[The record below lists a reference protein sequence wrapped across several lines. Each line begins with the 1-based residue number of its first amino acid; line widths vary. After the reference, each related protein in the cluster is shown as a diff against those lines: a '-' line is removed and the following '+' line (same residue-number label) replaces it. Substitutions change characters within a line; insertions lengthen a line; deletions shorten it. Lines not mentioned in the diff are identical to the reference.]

1 MKVYKPIIL
10 LCVAALFATS
20 CKKDVDMTLVQK
32 TVLENT
38 DIRQIEVG
46 DAWQVTIVSDSV
58 TYVELAYSAYLD
70 PYVKAKMEGNKLEI
84 GFTTNVYPVINSEF
98 RATVH
103 ISQLEND
110 KVCPDCGGELDLN
123 DAAQVQCRGDFAEQ
137 RIEVELSDAS
147 KCNGLVFSGESCMIK
162 MEDASL
168 MTGFQFVGTACNAE
182 LDDASQ
188 FNGEIQSAEQF
199 NIELKSASRFVN
211 KGGETATANIKL
223 HDASI
228 LNMVETRVGTMHVEL
243 NSASEATV
251 QVADFMDGTLKEA
264 STLYYKGHP
273 QLQVDCDESSTI
285 HRI

>member
-32 TVLENT
+32 TVLENS
-38 DIRQIEVG
+38 DIRQIEVS
-46 DAWQVTIVSDSV
+46 DAWPVTIVSDSV

-70 PYVKAKMEGNKLEI
+70 PYVKAHMEGNKLEI
-84 GFTTNVYPVINSEF
+84 GFTTNVYPAINSEF

-103 ISQLEND
+103 TAHLE
-110 KVCPDCGGELDLN
+110 KLDLN
-123 DAAQVQCRGDFAEQ
+123 DAVQVQSHGDFAGQ
-137 RIEVELSDAS
+137 RIEVKLSDAS

-168 MTGFQFVGTACNAE
+168 MTGFQFVGTTCNAE

-199 NIELKSASRFVN
+199 DIELKSASRFVN

-251 QVADFMDGTLKEA
+251 QVTVFMDGTLKEA

-273 QLQVDCDESSTI
+273 QTNVDCSDDSQLI
-285 HRI
+285 PF

>member
-1 MKVYKPIIL
+1 
-10 LCVAALFATS
+10 
-20 CKKDVDMTLVQK
+20 MTLVQK
-32 TVLENT
+32 TVLENSG
-38 DIRQIEVG
+38 IQQIEVG

-103 ISQLEND
+103 TSQLE
-110 KVCPDCGGELDLN
+110 KLDLN
-123 DAAQVQCRGDFAEQ
+123 DAAQVQSHGDFAGQ

-147 KCNGLVFSGESCMIK
+147 KCNGLVFTGESCIIK

-199 NIELKSASRFVN
+199 DIELKSASRFVN
-211 KGGETATANIKL
+211 KGGETVTANIKL

-228 LNMVETRVGTMHVEL
+228 LNMVETCVGTMHVEL

-264 STLYYKGHP
+264 STLYYRGHP
-273 QLQVDCDESSTI
+273 QMNIDCSDDSQLI
-285 HRI
+285 PF

>member
-32 TVLENT
+32 TVLENS
-38 DIRQIEVG
+38 DIRQIEVS
-46 DAWQVTIVSDSV
+46 DAWPVTIVSDSV
-58 TYVELAYSAYLD
+58 TYVELAYSAYLE
-70 PYVKAKMEGNKLEI
+70 PYVKAHMEGNKLEI
-84 GFTTNVYPVINSEF
+84 GFTTNVYPAINSEF

-103 ISQLEND
+103 TAHLE
-110 KVCPDCGGELDLN
+110 KLGLD
-123 DAAQVQCRGDFAEQ
+123 DAVQVQCRGDFAGQ

-168 MTGFQFVGTACNAE
+168 MTGFQFVGTACHAE

-199 NIELKSASRFVN
+199 DIELKSASRFVN
-211 KGGETATANIKL
+211 KGGEPPTANIKL

-243 NSASEATV
+243 NNASEATV
-251 QVADFMDGTLKEA
+251 QVTDFMDGTLKEA

-273 QLQVDCDESSTI
+273 QTNVDCSDDSQLI
-285 HRI
+285 PF

>member
-20 CKKDVDMTLVQK
+20 CKKEADMTLVQK
-32 TVLENT
+32 TVLENSG
-38 DIRQIEVG
+38 IQQIEVG
-46 DAWQVTIVSDSV
+46 DAWPVTIVSDSV
-58 TYVELAYSAYLD
+58 TYVELAYSAYLE

-103 ISQLEND
+103 TSHLE
-110 KVCPDCGGELDLN
+110 KLDLN
-123 DAAQVQCRGDFAEQ
+123 DAVQVQSHGDFAGQ
-137 RIEVELSDAS
+137 HIEVELSDAS

-168 MTGFQFVGTACNAE
+168 MTGFQFVGTTCNAE

-188 FNGEIQSAEQF
+188 FNGEIQCAEQF
-199 NIELKSASRFVN
+199 DIELKSASRFVN

-228 LNMVETRVGTMHVEL
+228 LNMVETHVGTMHVEL

-251 QVADFMDGTLKEA
+251 QVTDFVDGTLKEA

-273 QLQVDCDESSTI
+273 QLQVDCDESSNM

>member
-20 CKKDVDMTLVQK
+20 CKKEADMTLVQK
-32 TVLENT
+32 TVLENSG
-38 DIRQIEVG
+38 IQQIEVG

-103 ISQLEND
+103 TAHLE
-110 KVCPDCGGELDLN
+110 KLGLD
-123 DAAQVQCRGDFAEQ
+123 DAVQALCRGDFAGQ
-137 RIEVELSDAS
+137 RIEIELSDAS
-147 KCNGLVFSGESCMIK
+147 KCNGLVFSGESCIIK

-182 LDDASQ
+182 LNDASQ

-199 NIELKSASRFVN
+199 DIELKSASRFVN

-223 HDASI
+223 QDASI

-243 NSASEATV
+243 NSASEATM

-273 QLQVDCDESSTI
+273 QTNIDCSDDSQLI
-285 HRI
+285 PF